1 MSHRFSTVRMA
12 DLIVMIEDERAVEF
26 GSHSDL
32 MTKAGLYAEPYGIR
46 RAPLSSQAKRGL
58 I

>member
-1 MSHRFSTVRMA
+1 
-12 DLIVMIEDERAVEF
+12 MIEDERAVEF

-46 RAPLSSQAKRGL
+46 RAPLSSQAKRAL